1 MLNKLSHC
9 LLLFLLTTPLLL
21 PQDSLANVSERQQML
36 FKHVEKALKTG
47 DYQLYENYRSELSD
61 YPLAPYLEYLHLA
74 DNLSRMNQSDIDQF
88 ADQYPDLPQTSQLQ
102 YKWLRYLAGEERWTA
117 YLAAYQQDDGG
128 RYQCLKGVALQK
140 LGLTEQAWQEAKG
153 LWLKGKSQHKACDP
167 LFESWTASGELT
179 QSLILARFWMAAEQ
193 NNLSLARYLDKSI
206 KDTAFKVST
215 KLFWEVNKQPELLH
229 TARFNGDLEH
239 QRIIMIHGIKKL
251 IAKDLDLAVSTW
263 LQMRNNHPF
272 SARQRSVI
280 DQRIAMKAA
289 KNFVDNAEAIIASID
304 PDFQYPKVTEWRI
317 RLALVDQDWE
327 SVLILIERL
336 PEAIRSDSRWRYW
349 GEVAL
354 LKFQEASY
362 RVVGMPFPDNP
373 SLLKTPTLRAL
384 GQERNFYAFLV
395 ADLKGQ
401 PFQLNH
407 QHKAIRQQDLRK
419 LKQYYPGFRRIRE
432 WLHHGRLYNAQMELN
447 RITPSLDKTQ
457 KQLIPYLAHQW
468 EWHHQAIMA
477 AARAT
482 LWDDL
487 NLRFPTP
494 DAEIFSEQAEK
505 RELDYPWVLAIAR
518 QESAFHPMARS
529 SAGAMGLMQL
539 MPATAKQAAKQ
550 AGIPYRRKS
559 ELFQPEMNIA
569 LGTTHLSWLSRR
581 FENSRILA
589 TAAYNAGST
598 PVRRWLK
605 QRGHLPLDIWIETIP
620 YDETRKYVQN
630 VLAYRVIY
638 SLLENQPARMLS
650 SQEMASLSL
659 NLQGATIIAQRE
671 QGQP

>member
-1 MLNKLSHC
+1 MLNKFSHC
-9 LLLFLLTTPLLL
+9 LLFFSLAISFLL
-21 PQDSLANVSERQQML
+21 PQYSLGNVSDRQRML
-36 FKHVEKALKTG
+36 FRHVEKALKTG
-47 DYQLYENYRSELSD
+47 NYQLYENYRSELRD
-61 YPLAPYLEYLHLA
+61 YPLAPYLEYLSLA
-74 DNLSRMNQSDIDQF
+74 EYLNRISQSDIDEF
-88 ADQYPDLPQTSQLQ
+88 ASKYPDLPQTGQLQ
-102 YKWLRYLAGEERWTA
+102 QRWLRYLASKNSWQGYLYA
-117 YLAAYQQDDGG
+117 YEQDDGG
-128 RYQCLKGVALQK
+128 RYQCLKGIALLR
-140 LGLTEQAWQEAKG
+140 LGYAEQAWQEAKS
-153 LWLKGKSQHKACDP
+153 LWLKGESQHQACDP
-167 LFESWTASGELT
+167 LFNSWRASGELT

-193 NNLSLARYLDKSI
+193 NNLSLARYLNKSI
-206 KDTAFKVST
+206 KDTSFRVST
-215 KLFWEVNKQPELLH
+215 GLFWEVDKNPELLH

-263 LQMRNNHPF
+263 LAMRDRHPF
-272 SARQRSVI
+272 SLEQRTVV

-289 KNFVDNAEAIIASID
+289 KNFVDNADEIIASID
-304 PDFQYPKVTEWRI
+304 PDFHYHKVTEWRI
-317 RLALVDQDWE
+317 RLALADQDWE
-327 SVLILIERL
+327 SVLILTEHL
-336 PEAIRSDSRWRYW
+336 PESIRTNSRWRYW
-349 GEVAL
+349 NEVAL
-354 LKFQEASY
+354 LKFQEESY
-362 RVVGMPFPDNP
+362 QMAGMPFPGKP
-373 SLLKTPTLRAL
+373 ALLKTPTLRAL

-407 QHKAIRQQDLRK
+407 RQKAFRQQDLQK
-419 LKQYYPGFRRIRE
+419 LKHYYPGFKRIRE
-432 WLHHGRLYNAQMELN
+432 WIHHKRFYNAQMEIN
-447 RITPSLDKTQ
+447 RITPSLDNTQ

-494 DAEIFSEQAEK
+494 DAGIFSEQAEK

-550 AGIPYRRKS
+550 AGIPYRKQS
-559 ELFQPEMNIA
+559 ELFKPEINIA
-569 LGTTHLSWLSRR
+569 LGTTHLAWLSRR
-581 FENSRILA
+581 FEDSRILA

-598 PVRRWLK
+598 PVKRWLK

-630 VLAYRVIY
+630 VMAYRVIY

-659 NLQGATIIAQRE
+659 NLQESAVIAQRD
-671 QGQP
+671 QGKP

>member
-1 MLNKLSHC
+1 MSNKLSHC
-9 LLLFLLTTPLLL
+9 LIFTSFAISLLL
-21 PQDSLANVSERQQML
+21 PQYSLSNVLERQQML

-47 DYQLYENYRSELSD
+47 NYQLYENYRSELSD
-61 YPLAPYLEYLHLA
+61 YPLAPYLEYLSLA
-74 DNLSRMNQSDIDQF
+74 DYLNRISQSDIDQF
-88 ADQYPDLPQTSQLQ
+88 ASTYPDLPQTDQLQ
-102 YKWLRYLAGEERWTA
+102 QRWLRYLASKNSWRA
-117 YLAAYQQDDGG
+117 YLDAYQQDDDG
-128 RYQCLKGVALQK
+128 RYQCLKGIALQK
-140 LGLTEQAWQEAKG
+140 LGYTEQAWQEAKG
-153 LWLKGKSQHKACDP
+153 LWLTGKSQHKACDP
-167 LFESWTASGELT
+167 LFESWKAAGELT

-193 NNLSLARYLDKSI
+193 HNLSLARYLDKSI
-206 KDTAFKVST
+206 KDTSFKVST
-215 KLFWEVNKQPELLH
+215 ELFWEVHKHPELLH

-251 IAKDLDLAVSTW
+251 ISKDLNLAVSTW
-263 LQMRNNHPF
+263 LKMRNNHPF
-272 SARQRSVI
+272 SLEQRSAV
-280 DQRIAMKAA
+280 DQKIAMKAA
-289 KNFVDNAEAIIASID
+289 KNFVENAEEIIASID
-304 PDFQYPKVTEWRI
+304 PDFHYHKVTEWRI
-317 RLALVDQDWE
+317 RLALANQDWE
-327 SVLILIERL
+327 RVLILIEHL
-336 PEAIRSDSRWRYW
+336 PGAIRNDSRWRYW
-349 GEVAL
+349 NEVAL
-354 LKFQEASY
+354 LKFQEESY
-362 RVVGMPFPDNP
+362 NIVGMPFPKRS

-407 QHKAIRQQDLRK
+407 QQKAIRQQDLQK
-419 LKQYYPGFRRIRE
+419 LKQYYPGFKRIRE
-432 WLHHGRLYNAQMELN
+432 WIHHKRFYNAQMEIN

-487 NLRFPTP
+487 SLRFPAP

-529 SAGAMGLMQL
+529 NAGAMGLMQL

-550 AGIPYRRKS
+550 AGIPYRNKS
-559 ELFQPEMNIA
+559 ELLKPEINIA
-569 LGTTHLSWLSRR
+569 LGTTHLAWLSKR
-581 FENSRILA
+581 FEDSRILA

-598 PVRRWLK
+598 PVKRWLK

-630 VLAYRVIY
+630 VMSYRVIY

-659 NLQGATIIAQRE
+659 NLQESTVIAQRE
-671 QGQP
+671 HGKP

>member
-9 LLLFLLTTPLLL
+9 LLLFSLATSLLL
-21 PQDSLANVSERQQML
+21 PTYSLANELERQQML
-36 FKHVEKALKTG
+36 FKRVEKALKTG
-47 DYQLYENYRSELSD
+47 DHKLYESYRSELSD
-61 YPLAPYLEYLHLA
+61 YPLAPYLEYLSLTN
-74 DNLSRMNQSDIDQF
+74 DLERINQSDIDQF
-88 ADQYPDLPQTSQLQ
+88 ASQYPDLPQTSQLQ
-102 YKWLRYLAGEERWTA
+102 YKWLRHLASNQRWQS

-128 RYQCLKGVALQK
+128 RYQCLKGIALQA
-140 LGLTEQAWQEAKG
+140 LGQTEQAWLEAKS
-153 LWLKGKSQHKACDP
+153 LWLKDKSQHKACDP
-167 LFESWTASGELT
+167 LFESWKASGELT
-179 QSLILARFWMAAEQ
+179 QSLIIARFWMAAEQ
-193 NNLSLARYLDKSI
+193 NNLSLARYLNKSI
-206 KDTAFKVST
+206 KDTSFKVST
-215 KLFWEVNKQPELLH
+215 ELFWEVNKHPELLH

-239 QRIIMIHGIKKL
+239 QRIIMLHGIKKL

-263 LQMRNNHPF
+263 LPMRNHYPF
-272 SARQRSVI
+272 SPKQRSAV

-289 KNFVDNAEAIIASID
+289 KNFVDNAEEIIASID
-304 PDFQYPKVTEWRI
+304 PDFHYQKVTEWRI
-317 RLALVDQDWE
+317 RLALADQDWE
-327 SVLILIERL
+327 RVLILLEHL
-336 PEAIRSDSRWRYW
+336 PATIRNSSRWRYW
-349 GEVAL
+349 NEVAL

-362 RVVGMPFPDNP
+362 QLVGMALP
-373 SLLKTPTLRAL
+373 SKPALLQTPTLSAL

-407 QHKAIRQQDLRK
+407 QQKAIHQQDLHK
-419 LKQYYPGFRRIRE
+419 LKQYYPGFKRIRE
-432 WLHHGRLYNAQMELN
+432 WLHHKRFYNAQMELN

-457 KQLIPYLAHQW
+457 QQLIPYLAHQW

-487 NLRFPTP
+487 SLRFPTP
-494 DAEIFSEQAEK
+494 DADIFSAQAEK
-505 RELDYPWVLAIAR
+505 RKLDYPWVLAIAR

-539 MPATAKQAAKQ
+539 MPTTAKQAAKQ
-550 AGIPYRRKS
+550 AGIPYRKKS
-559 ELFQPEMNIA
+559 ELFKPEINIA
-569 LGTTHLSWLSRR
+569 LGTTHLAWLSKR
-581 FENSRILA
+581 FEDSRILA

-598 PVRRWLK
+598 PVKRWQK

-630 VLAYRVIY
+630 VMAYRVIY
-638 SLLENQPARMLS
+638 SLLEDQPARMLS

-659 NLQGATIIAQRE
+659 NLQESKVIAQRE
-671 QGQP
+671 HGQP